1 MKIPRQL
8 LQCFVDFKK
17 GNNEQ
22 KLKVTKELEKLWDSK
37 KSKIEDGYSAVVLS
51 LLSRFFME
59 LNDIAK
65 AEHYLNEYEK
75 IKDVIEVEKN
85 QTEIEQDPCV
95 LVCKAYSLSQIH
107 DYSTKFTPQQKII
120 DLYVDAIR

>member
-1 MKIPRQL
+1 MKIPHQL

-17 GNNEQ
+17 GNNLQ
-22 KLKVTKELEKLWDSK
+22 KLKATKELERFSDSQMGR
-37 KSKIEDGYSAVVLS
+37 IDDGYSAVMLS
-51 LLSRFFME
+51 LLSSFFME

-85 QTEIEQDPCV
+85 QTEIEQDPFV

-107 DYSTKFTPQQKII
+107 DYSTKFLPQQAII

>member
-37 KSKIEDGYSAVVLS
+37 KSKIEDGYSAVMLS

-85 QTEIEQDPCV
+85 QTEIEEDPCV

-107 DYSTKFTPQQKII
+107 DYSTKFLPQQAII

>member
-1 MKIPRQL
+1 MKIPHQL

-17 GNNEQ
+17 GNNLQ
-22 KLKVTKELEKLWDSK
+22 KLKATKELERFSDSQ
-37 KSKIEDGYSAVVLS
+37 KSRIDDGYSAVMLS